1 MIKFLSIINLIIAAQ
16 ALFLVVHFFLKKK
29 GEQLLNQLL
38 GFLCFCFAILSIRTY
53 NYFYPFLDVE
63 SVWIRISNHVIWFVG
78 PLLYLYVI
86 YHDRKLTRKLVL
98 SNTTPYIFIA
108 MFDILFNSNGHI
120 INLQII
126 SIIQISI
133 YLLLSIKHSLK
144 NYKESKQFFSWILP
158 SLYTMTFLVSL
169 YLIVHIF
176 RGFGSEF
183 FPNELRR
190 SFTSLLAIPIFYIAY
205 KEMNSDNE
213 FGIKPA
219 KYKSSQLS
227 NETTTQYLKTIEK
240 AMQEEK
246 LFLIKNLTLH
256 TFSGLVKIQSR
267 HISQVINQNLGLS
280 FSEYLLKYRLGEAK
294 KNLLDPDNK
303 NLSIFG
309 IAQNSGFSSNSRFYY
324 LFKKETGLTPKQFKD
339 QKK

>member
-1 MIKFLSIINLIIAAQ
+1 M
-16 ALFLVVHFFLKKK
+16 KKK

-53 NYFYPFLDVE
+53 NYFYPFSDLE
-63 SVWIRISNHVIWFVG
+63 SVLIRISNHVVWFVG
-78 PLLYLYVI
+78 PLLYLYVL
-86 YHDRKLTRKLVL
+86 YHDKKLTSKLVFY
-98 SNTTPYIFIA
+98 NIFPYFLIA
-108 MFDILFNSNGHI
+108 LFDIFFNKRDHI
-120 INLQII
+120 IHLQII
-126 SIIQISI
+126 SIIQISA

-176 RGFGSEF
+176 KGFGSEL

-213 FGIKPA
+213 FGIKPT
-219 KYKSSQLS
+219 KYKSSLLS
-227 NETTTQYLKTIEK
+227 NETTEQYLRAIEK
-240 AMQEEK
+240 AMQEEE
-246 LFLIKNLTLH
+246 LFLIKNLTLQ
-256 TFSGLVKIQSR
+256 TFSRLVKIQSR

-280 FSEYLLKYRLGEAK
+280 FSEYLLKYRLKEAK

-324 LFKKETGLTPKQFKD
+324 LFKKETGLTPKQYKD
-339 QKK
+339 KKR